1 MGSFGTENFRS
12 LIFFIFWLFTEFS
25 RLRDRGVVRH
35 LASERHAR
43 RSICR
48 SSATRLLQQ
57 ARRTASHA
65 GRPCAGFGNLVEA
78 PALRIVD
85 LARPLGYHDGF
96 RRLASVRLI
105 GPQGSGE
112 ARLAVQHFTQRV
124 GTSTTHHVVLPNPRR
139 RLQGRAL
146 TRLTMSRRFGRTK
159 REEVDAMQVKETV
172 AYVLNHE
179 FQISVPASDLDAKA
193 DARLVDLKD
202 KVRLNGFRPG
212 KVPVSHLKKVYGR
225 SVMAETVEQTIR
237 DTNSQIFSER
247 GFRLATEPKV
257 TMPTEEK
264 AVEDILTGKSDLTY
278 TVAIEVVPAIQ
289 LADFKS
295 FSVEKPVADVTD
307 ADVDEAIKRIADQ
320 NRGYTA
326 KAEGAK
332 AETGDRVTISFK
344 GTIDGT
350 PFDGGTG
357 ENIQVVIGAGQF
369 IPGFEEQLVG
379 IAAGET
385 RNLKVSFPKNYMSE
399 KLAGQPA
406 EFETTA
412 TAIEAPQGVEIND
425 EFAKT
430 LGLESL
436 DKLKQAARERLTAEY
451 AGATRQRV
459 KRTLLDRL
467 DEAHQFEAPPTLI
480 DEEFNLMWNSI
491 KAEMESGGKTFADEN
506 TTEEASQEEYRK
518 IADRRVRL
526 GLVLSEIGEK
536 NKITVT
542 DDEVSRAVIER
553 ARQMPGREKE
563 VWDYYRSNANALAQL
578 RAPIY
583 EDKVVDFILELANVT
598 EKKVTREDLFK
609 DDEAEKSAA

>member
-1 MGSFGTENFRS
+1 
-12 LIFFIFWLFTEFS
+12 
-25 RLRDRGVVRH
+25 
-35 LASERHAR
+35 
-43 RSICR
+43 
-48 SSATRLLQQ
+48 
-57 ARRTASHA
+57 
-65 GRPCAGFGNLVEA
+65 
-78 PALRIVD
+78 
-85 LARPLGYHDGF
+85 
-96 RRLASVRLI
+96 
-105 GPQGSGE
+105 
-112 ARLAVQHFTQRV
+112 
-124 GTSTTHHVVLPNPRR
+124 
-139 RLQGRAL
+139 
-146 TRLTMSRRFGRTK
+146 
-159 REEVDAMQVKETV
+159 MQVTETL
-172 AYVLNHE
+172 AEGLKHE

-193 DARLVDLKD
+193 DARLVDLKY

-225 SVMAETVEQTIR
+225 SVMAETIDQTIR
-237 DTNSQIFSER
+237 DTNSQIFTER
-247 GFRLATEPKV
+247 GFRLATEPKI
-257 TMPTEEK
+257 TMPTEQK

-278 TVAIEVVPAIQ
+278 TVSIEVVPPIQ

-295 FSVEKPVADVTD
+295 FSVEKPVAEVTD

-320 NRGYTA
+320 NRGFAA
-326 KAEGAK
+326 KGEGAK
-332 AETGDRVTISFK
+332 AEIGDRVTISFK
-344 GTIDGT
+344 GTINGT

-357 ENIQVVIGAGQF
+357 EGIQVTIGSNTF
-369 IPGFEEQLVG
+369 IPGFEEQLLG

-385 RNLKVSFPKNYMSE
+385 RTLKVPFPKNYASE

-412 TAIEAPQGVEIND
+412 TLIEAPQDTAIND
-425 EFAKT
+425 DFAKA

-436 DKLKQAARERLTAEY
+436 DKLKEAARQRLTAEF

-459 KRTLLDRL
+459 KRMLLDRL
-467 DEAHQFEAPPTLI
+467 DESHRFEAPPSLV
-480 DEEFNLMWNSI
+480 DEEFNLMWNAI
-491 KAEMESGGKTFADEN
+491 KAEMESSGNTFADED
-506 TTEEASQEEYRK
+506 TTEEAAKEEYRK

-542 DDEVSRAVIER
+542 DDEVSRAMIER

-563 VWDYYRSNANALAQL
+563 VWDYYRNNANALAQL

-598 EKKVTREDLFK
+598 EKKVTREDLYR

>member
-1 MGSFGTENFRS
+1 MSAP
-12 LIFFIFWLFTEFS
+12 
-25 RLRDRGVVRH
+25 LRPD
-35 LASERHAR
+35 E
-43 RSICR
+43 
-48 SSATRLLQQ
+48 
-57 ARRTASHA
+57 
-65 GRPCAGFGNLVEA
+65 
-78 PALRIVD
+78 
-85 LARPLGYHDGF
+85 
-96 RRLASVRLI
+96 
-105 GPQGSGE
+105 SG
-112 ARLAVQHFTQRV
+112 
-124 GTSTTHHVVLPNPRR
+124 
-139 RLQGRAL
+139 
-146 TRLTMSRRFGRTK
+146 K
-159 REEVDAMQVKETV
+159 KIDAMQVTETLV
-172 AYVLNHE
+172 EGLKHE

-225 SVMAETVEQTIR
+225 SVMAETIDQTIR
-237 DTNSQIFSER
+237 DTNSQIFTER
-247 GFRLATEPKV
+247 GFRLATEPKI
-257 TMPTEEK
+257 TMPTEQK
-264 AVEDILTGKSDLTY
+264 AVEDILAGKSDLTY
-278 TVAIEVVPAIQ
+278 TVSIEVVPAIQ

-295 FSVEKPVADVTD
+295 FTVEKPVADVTD
-307 ADVDEAIKRIADQ
+307 ADVDEAIQRIADQ
-320 NRGYTA
+320 NRTFAA
-326 KAEGAK
+326 KGEGAK

-344 GTIDGT
+344 GTINGE
-350 PFDGGTG
+350 PFDGGSG
-357 ENIQVVIGAGQF
+357 EGIQVAIGSNTF

-385 RNLKVSFPKNYMSE
+385 RTLQVSFPKNYASD

-412 TAIEAPQGVEIND
+412 TLIEAPQATEFND

-436 DKLKQAARERLTAEY
+436 DKLKEAARERLAAEF

-459 KRTLLDRL
+459 KRMLLDRL
-467 DEAHQFEAPPTLI
+467 DETHRFEAPPSLVE
-480 DEEFNLMWNSI
+480 EEFNLMWNSI
-491 KAEMESGGKTFADEN
+491 KAEMDSSGKTFADED
-506 TTEEASQEEYRK
+506 TTEEAAREEYRK

-598 EKKVTREDLFK
+598 EKKVTREDLYK
-609 DDEAEKSAA
+609 DDEEEKTAA

>member
-1 MGSFGTENFRS
+1 MQVTE
-12 LIFFIFWLFTEFS
+12 T
-25 RLRDRGVVRH
+25 
-35 LASERHAR
+35 
-43 RSICR
+43 
-48 SSATRLLQQ
+48 
-57 ARRTASHA
+57 
-65 GRPCAGFGNLVEA
+65 LVEG
-78 PALRIVD
+78 L
-85 LARPLGYHDGF
+85 
-96 RRLASVRLI
+96 
-105 GPQGSGE
+105 
-112 ARLAVQHFTQRV
+112 
-124 GTSTTHHVVLPNPRR
+124 
-139 RLQGRAL
+139 
-146 TRLTMSRRFGRTK
+146 K
-159 REEVDAMQVKETV
+159 
-172 AYVLNHE
+172 HE

-225 SVMAETVEQTIR
+225 SVMAETIDQTIR
-237 DTNSQIFSER
+237 DTNSQIFTER

-278 TVAIEVVPAIQ
+278 TVSIEVVPAIQ

-295 FSVEKPVADVTD
+295 FTVEKPVADVTD
-307 ADVDEAIKRIADQ
+307 AEVDEAIKRIAEQ
-320 NRGYTA
+320 NRSFAPKG
-326 KAEGAK
+326 EGAK

-344 GTIDGT
+344 GSIDGT
-350 PFDGGTG
+350 PFEGGTG
-357 ENIQVVIGAGQF
+357 ENMPVTIGSNTF
-369 IPGFEEQLVG
+369 IPGFEEQLIG

-385 RNLKVSFPKNYMSE
+385 RTLKVTFPKNYGSE

-406 EFETTA
+406 EFETSA
-412 TAIEAPQGVEIND
+412 TLVEAAQETVIDD

-436 DKLKQAARERLTAEY
+436 DKLKEAARERLASEF

-467 DEAHQFEAPPTLI
+467 DETHRFEAPPSLVE
-480 DEEFNLMWNSI
+480 EEFNQMWNSI
-491 KAEMESGGKTFADEN
+491 KSEMESGGKTFADEN
-506 TTEEASQEEYRK
+506 TTEEAAKEEYHK

-526 GLVLSEIGEK
+526 GLVLSEIGER

-563 VWDYYRSNANALAQL
+563 VWDFYRNNANALAQL

-583 EDKVVDFILELANVT
+583 EDKVVDFILELASVT
-598 EKKVTREDLFK
+598 EKKVTREDLYK

>member
-1 MGSFGTENFRS
+1 
-12 LIFFIFWLFTEFS
+12 
-25 RLRDRGVVRH
+25 
-35 LASERHAR
+35 
-43 RSICR
+43 
-48 SSATRLLQQ
+48 
-57 ARRTASHA
+57 
-65 GRPCAGFGNLVEA
+65 
-78 PALRIVD
+78 
-85 LARPLGYHDGF
+85 
-96 RRLASVRLI
+96 
-105 GPQGSGE
+105 
-112 ARLAVQHFTQRV
+112 
-124 GTSTTHHVVLPNPRR
+124 
-139 RLQGRAL
+139 
-146 TRLTMSRRFGRTK
+146 
-159 REEVDAMQVKETV
+159 MQVTET
-172 AYVLNHE
+172 LTEGLKHE
-179 FQISVPASDLDAKA
+179 FQISVSASDLDAKA

-225 SVMAETVEQTIR
+225 SVMAETIDQTIR
-237 DTNSQIFSER
+237 DTNSQIFTER

-257 TMPTEEK
+257 TMPTEQK
-264 AVEDILTGKSDLTY
+264 AVEDILTGKSDLIY
-278 TVAIEVVPAIQ
+278 TVSIEVVPPIQ
-289 LADFKS
+289 LADFKG
-295 FSVEKPVADVTD
+295 FTVEKPVAEVTD

-320 NRGYTA
+320 NRAFAA
-326 KAEGAK
+326 KGEGAK

-344 GTIDGT
+344 GAINGT
-350 PFDGGTG
+350 PFEGGTG
-357 ENIQVVIGAGQF
+357 EGIQVTIGSNTF
-369 IPGFEEQLVG
+369 IPGFEEQLLG

-385 RNLKVSFPKNYMSE
+385 RTLKVSFPKNYGSE

-412 TAIEAPQGVEIND
+412 TLIEAPQDTAIND
-425 EFAKT
+425 DFAKT

-436 DKLKQAARERLTAEY
+436 DKLKEAARERLTAEF

-467 DEAHQFEAPPTLI
+467 DESHRFEAPPSLV

-491 KAEMESGGKTFADEN
+491 KAEMESSGKTFADED
-506 TTEEASQEEYRK
+506 TTEEAAKEEYRK

-563 VWDYYRSNANALAQL
+563 VWDYYRNNANALAQL

-598 EKKVTREDLFK
+598 EKKVTREDLYR

>member
-1 MGSFGTENFRS
+1 LGPPTTG
-12 LIFFIFWLFTEFS
+12 
-25 RLRDRGVVRH
+25 
-35 LASERHAR
+35 
-43 RSICR
+43 
-48 SSATRLLQQ
+48 
-57 ARRTASHA
+57 
-65 GRPCAGFGNLVEA
+65 AGF
-78 PALRIVD
+78 
-85 LARPLGYHDGF
+85 
-96 RRLASVRLI
+96 
-105 GPQGSGE
+105 
-112 ARLAVQHFTQRV
+112 
-124 GTSTTHHVVLPNPRR
+124 
-139 RLQGRAL
+139 QGRASTL
-146 TRLTMSRRFGRTK
+146 FTMSRRSGRTK
-159 REEVDAMQVKETV
+159 RKKIDAMQVTETLV
-172 AYVLNHE
+172 EGLKHE

-193 DARLVDLKD
+193 DARLVDLKG

-278 TVAIEVVPAIQ
+278 TVSIEVVPAIQ

-295 FSVEKPVADVTD
+295 FTVEKPVAEVTD

-320 NRGYTA
+320 NRSFAA
-326 KAEGAK
+326 KGEGAK
-332 AETGDRVTISFK
+332 AENGDRVTISFK

-369 IPGFEEQLVG
+369 IPGFEEQLLG
-379 IAAGET
+379 IATGET
-385 RNLKVSFPKNYMSE
+385 RNLKVSFPKNYASE

-412 TAIEAPQGVEIND
+412 TLIEAPQETEIND

-436 DKLKQAARERLTAEY
+436 DKLKEAARERLSVEF

-459 KRTLLDRL
+459 KRILLDRL
-467 DEAHQFEAPPTLI
+467 DESHRFEAPPSLI
-480 DEEFNLMWNSI
+480 EEEFNLMWNSI
-491 KAEMESGGKTFADEN
+491 KAEMESGGKTFADED
-506 TTEEASQEEYRK
+506 TTEEAAREEYHK

-563 VWDYYRSNANALAQL
+563 VWDYYRNNANALAQL

-598 EKKVTREDLFK
+598 EKKVTKEDLYK
-609 DDEAEKSAA
+609 DEEAEKSAA